1 MAKKLKA
8 CSWPSK
14 EEKKE
19 NHNNE
24 YSNDFS
30 TPQYP
35 EAELPLPIPR
45 RCNAKK
51 EDKDPEFGKWEEHTR
66 KVGSSILKK
75 HGFQFGRGLGK
86 NLQGRMDIII
96 PYSKPKFSG
105 LGYILES
112 KEEKNEVQK
121 IEDDIQILEEF
132 DYITKKPI

>member
-51 EDKDPEFGKWEEHTR
+51 EEIQNSENGKSTQEKWALQ
-66 KVGSSILKK
+66 SS
-75 HGFQFGRGLGK
+75 K
-86 NLQGRMDIII
+86 NMD
-96 PYSKPKFSG
+96 FS
-105 LGYILES
+105 
-112 KEEKNEVQK
+112 
-121 IEDDIQILEEF
+121 LEE
-132 DYITKKPI
+132 D